1 MNSISI
7 PDDFARTMVE
17 LHGETGVEWLNRLPS
32 LIADCARRWSLTVL
46 PPFEPLSYNYVAPAI
61 RADGTDVV
69 LKMGVPNPE
78 LLTEIKAL
86 RLYDGRGIVQLLDA
100 DRGVRFWH
108 PDDLSAPF
116 ASGAGAADAM
126 VIVPCSMGTAGR
138 IAAGVSHDLI
148 TRAADVALKER
159 RRLVLV
165 PRETP
170 LNVIHLRNLLTLAEA
185 GAIILPAM
193 PGFYRD
199 PQTKDDLVDFVVDKI
214 LDALGPER

>member
-1 MNSISI
+1 VTAQRKILVAITGASGVAYGLRALERLS
-7 PDDFARTMVE
+7 DGGSRTAPACE
-17 LHGETGVEWLNRLPS
+17 LHLTISHHALPIIEQELGRS
-32 LIADCARRWSLTVL
+32 LDLSADA
-46 PPFEPLSYNYVAPAI
+46 AA
-61 RADGTDVV
+61 
-69 LKMGVPNPE
+69 
-78 LLTEIKAL
+78 
-86 RLYDGRGIVQLLDA
+86 QLLGG

-116 ASGAGAADAM
+116 ASGAGVADAM
-126 VIVPCSMGTAGR
+126 AIVPCSLGTAGR
-138 IAAGVSHDLI
+138 IAAGISHDLI

-185 GAIILPAM
+185 GAVILPAM

-199 PQTKDDLVDFVVDKI
+199 PRSVADLVDFVVDKI
-214 LDALGPER
+214 LDSIEAEP